1 MHIVRA
7 TSAGFCMGVS
17 LALRKLDEK
26 IAQQSDTENIYILG
40 SIIHNPQVVSDYAAK
55 GVRTVRQPEEIPP
68 GATVVVRGSWYY
80 PPG

>member
-26 IAQQSDTENIYILG
+26 IAQQSDY
-40 SIIHNPQVVSDYAAK
+40 
-55 GVRTVRQPEEIPP
+55 
-68 GATVVVRGSWYY
+68 
-80 PPG
+80 